1 MMNVPGVLFQM
12 LGVALAAVLSVGI
25 GGCVTT
31 SPEPVSTVDPEAI
44 WQSANSRHAPA
55 VAGIHEARRLR
66 SDYEAIIRL
75 TRDGELSGRA
85 YLRLAELSSANGD
98 DEATRRNLEQALRCG
113 MASPEQRMAL
123 LELGFVLDQRLA
135 QYDAAR
141 AAYQQIIN
149 EYPDSEEAALARLR
163 LQYVPEGS
171 AAHDD

>member
-1 MMNVPGVLFQM
+1 
-12 LGVALAAVLSVGI
+12 
-25 GGCVTT
+25 
-31 SPEPVSTVDPEAI
+31 
-44 WQSANSRHAPA
+44 
-55 VAGIHEARRLR
+55 
-66 SDYEAIIRL
+66 
-75 TRDGELSGRA
+75 
-85 YLRLAELSSANGD
+85 
-98 DEATRRNLEQALRCG
+98 